1 MPVKMR
7 LKRLGT
13 KKRPCYRIVVAD
25 VRSPRDGQVVEEVG
39 LYQPLTDP
47 ATIEINEEA
56 AIKHIMNGVMP
67 TQTVKGLL
75 KKKGILA
82 KIHEL
87 KSKKK

>member
-13 KKRPCYRIVVAD
+13 KKRPCYRVVVAD
-25 VRSPRDGQVVEEVG
+25 VRTPRDGQVVEEVG
-39 LYQPLTDP
+39 LYQPLTE
-47 ATIEINEEA
+47 TIEINEEA
-56 AIKHIMNGVMP
+56 AIKHIMNGVIP

-82 KIHEL
+82 KIHEM
-87 KSKKK
+87 KNTKK

>member
-13 KKRPCYRIVVAD
+13 KKRPSYRVVVAD
-25 VRSPRDGQVVEEVG
+25 VRTPRDGQIVEEVG
-39 LYQPLTDP
+39 LYQPLTE
-47 ATIEINEEA
+47 TIEINEEA
-56 AIKHIMNGVMP
+56 AIRHIMNGVIP

-82 KIHEL
+82 KIHEM
-87 KSKKK
+87 KNSKE